1 MKVYLCFPISGVED
15 PFEPAHAAKA
25 DLEARGFEVI
35 SPAELDEAE
44 GIDSKTAGRGVGGS
58 REWARFLA
66 RDLPLICAED
76 VEAVVVLPGWE
87 SSQGCTLEVHVAGE
101 LGKQILRYPD
111 LGPARHPGSQR
122 FHKILRELG
131 TLHDRKQADYG
142 TDADPFAN
150 VRNSSEWGMP
160 AWVGAMMRGT
170 DKVNR
175 LKTFARRG
183 TLANEGVLDAFSDLA
198 VYAVI
203 ARVLFEEEADPEPSA
218 T

>member
-15 PFEPAHAAKA
+15 PFPPAHAAKA
-25 DLEARGFEVI
+25 DLEARGYEVV

-44 GIDSKTAGRGVGGS
+44 GIDSKTAGKGVSGS
-58 REWARFLA
+58 SQWARFLA
-66 RDLPLICAED
+66 RDIPLLVADD

-87 SSQGCTLEVHVAGE
+87 ASRGATLEVHVAGE
-101 LGKQILRYPD
+101 LGKPILRYPD
-111 LGPARHPGSQR
+111 LGPARHPGSER
-122 FHKILRELG
+122 FHAILRKLG
-131 TLHDRKQADYG
+131 HLHDRKQADYG
-142 TDADPFAN
+142 TDGDPFAN

-183 TLANEGVLDAFSDLA
+183 TLANEGVLDAFDDLA

-203 ARVLFEEEADPEPSA
+203 ARVLYEQESDESPA
-218 T
+218 